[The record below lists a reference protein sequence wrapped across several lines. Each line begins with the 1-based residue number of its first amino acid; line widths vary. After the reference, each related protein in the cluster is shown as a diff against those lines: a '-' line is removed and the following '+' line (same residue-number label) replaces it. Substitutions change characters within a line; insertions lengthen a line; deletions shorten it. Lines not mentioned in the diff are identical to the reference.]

1 MTRDALLLNLHTLLE
16 RDPGTL
22 QGPELL
28 ESIGWDSL
36 SVISFIALVDE
47 EMGFTVN
54 PSALAKC
61 KTLDDVM
68 ATVADLSLIHI

>member
-1 MTRDALLLNLHTLLE
+1 MTKDLLMLNLHTLLE
-16 RDPGTL
+16 KDPGTL
-22 QGPELL
+22 QGPEPL
-28 ESIGWDSL
+28 EAIGWDSL

-61 KTLDDVM
+61 KTLNDVV
-68 ATVADLSLIHI
+68 TLVSDRLQPQ